1 MVSAELLCPT
11 CMQCSVK
18 VLWYRAVIRFAVFRD
33 DVQQKLRLEAH
44 GGTKGHDI

>member
-1 MVSAELLCPT
+1 MVTAELLCHT

-33 DVQQKLRLEAH
+33 DVPQKLGLEAH